1 MEDHMPRQSVF
12 MSELTMPDVD
22 EYLRDGDLV
31 LVPTGSTEQHGPH
44 SPLSTDVIIPTEVC
58 RRVAERLHALVA
70 PPVNYGISAG
80 HRGFKALAYVSVPTF
95 MAVIEDLGVLARR
108 SRLSADCL
116 HQRPLH
122 ELLPGE
128 HGLHERVGPAARRDP
143 RLGRLVLGNTSA

>member
-12 MSELTMPDVD
+12 MSELTMTDVD

-58 RRVAERLHALVA
+58 RRVAMRLEALVA

-80 HRGFKALAYVSVPTF
+80 HRGFRALAYVKSQTF
-95 MAVIEDLGVLARR
+95 ISLIEDVAFSLAEAGFRR
-108 SRLSADCL
+108 IVFVNG
-116 HQRPLH
+116 HYT
-122 ELLPGE
+122 
-128 HGLHERVGPAARRDP
+128 
-143 RLGRLVLGNTSA
+143 N

>member
-1 MEDHMPRQSVF
+1 MDCVTQGPAGRLIGQTESASLHIRSGRARVEERMPKKSVF
-12 MSELTMPDVD
+12 MSELTMPQVD
-22 EYLRDGDLV
+22 EYLGGSDLV

-95 MAVIEDLGVLARR
+95 MAVNEDLAFSLAQ
-108 SRLSADCL
+108 A
-116 HQRPLH
+116 
-122 ELLPGE
+122 GF
-128 HGLHERVGPAARRDP
+128 
-143 RLGRLVLGNTSA
+143 